1 MKYQSSSAQCLKVSS
16 KVKISDR
23 YTECQED
30 GMSERRTSVNTDSY
44 SILKKKKTTKLILP
58 IFFRK
63 HHKNNTFIL
72 VQKYPKAVGG

>member
-44 SILKKKKTTKLILP
+44 SILKK
-58 IFFRK
+58 
-63 HHKNNTFIL
+63 N
-72 VQKYPKAVGG
+72 QAYPLNLFSKIS